1 LEQFKRAAIVGC
13 KAAFAIVPVIQ
24 ANVSRSER
32 PVLTLGTNEASVFP
46 KPKNAMLPIL
56 VVLFLISYGLMSVL
70 VVEQGRTIDSQ
81 RHLIRDLFNDS
92 VQLSALKTKELLRQ
106 RATPPPPV
114 QKAPVKGPVSQASPQ
129 VSAKNNAPKSQ
140 RPVLQKPPKLTT
152 DTADSRRIP
161 LTI

>member
-1 LEQFKRAAIVGC
+1 M
-13 KAAFAIVPVIQ
+13 
-24 ANVSRSER
+24 
-32 PVLTLGTNEASVFP
+32 LTLGTNDVTVFP

-106 RATPPPPV
+106 RATTPPPT
-114 QKAPVKGPVSQASPQ
+114 QSAPAKGPLSQVSPQ
-129 VSAKNNAPKSQ
+129 GTAKNNNTTKSQ
-140 RPVLQKPPKLTT
+140 RQVLQKPPKPAA
-152 DTADSRRIP
+152 DAADSRRIP

>member
-1 LEQFKRAAIVGC
+1 MCAD
-13 KAAFAIVPVIQ
+13 
-24 ANVSRSER
+24 RSGQ
-32 PVLTLGTNEASVFP
+32 VLTLGTNDVTVFP

-56 VVLFLISYGLMSVL
+56 VGLFLISYGLMSVL

-106 RATPPPPV
+106 RATAPPPV
-114 QKAPVKGPVSQASPQ
+114 QNAPAKGPVSQVSPQ
-129 VSAKNNAPKSQ
+129 GTAQHNNTTKSQ
-140 RPVLQKPPKLTT
+140 RPVLQKPPKVAT

>member
-1 LEQFKRAAIVGC
+1 MSAD
-13 KAAFAIVPVIQ
+13 
-24 ANVSRSER
+24 RSGQ
-32 PVLTLGTNEASVFP
+32 VLTLGTNDVTVFP

-106 RATPPPPV
+106 RATATPPT
-114 QKAPVKGPVSQASPQ
+114 QNAPAKGPVSQVSPEGT
-129 VSAKNNAPKSQ
+129 AKNNNTTKSQ
-140 RPVLQKPPKLTT
+140 RQVLQKPPKPAA
-152 DTADSRRIP
+152 DAADSRRIP

>member
-1 LEQFKRAAIVGC
+1 
-13 KAAFAIVPVIQ
+13 
-24 ANVSRSER
+24 
-32 PVLTLGTNEASVFP
+32 VLTLGTNEASVFP

-81 RHLIRDLFNDS
+81 RNLIRDLFNDS
-92 VQLSALKTKELLRQ
+92 VQLSALKTKDLLRQ
-106 RATPPPPV
+106 RAIAPPPT
-114 QKAPVKGPVSQASPQ
+114 QSAPAKGPVSQVSPQ
-129 VSAKNNAPKSQ
+129 VGARNNNAPKSQ
-140 RPVLQKPPKLTT
+140 RPVLQKPPKLTA

>member
-1 LEQFKRAAIVGC
+1 
-13 KAAFAIVPVIQ
+13 
-24 ANVSRSER
+24 
-32 PVLTLGTNEASVFP
+32 VLTLGTNDVTVFP

-70 VVEQGRTIDSQ
+70 VLEQGRTIDSQ

-92 VQLSALKTKELLRQ
+92 VQLSALKTKELLKQ
-106 RATPPPPV
+106 RATAPPTT
-114 QKAPVKGPVSQASPQ
+114 QNAPAKGTVSQVSPQ
-129 VSAKNNAPKSQ
+129 VSARNNNTIKNQ
-140 RPVLQKPPKLTT
+140 RPAFQKPPKLAA